1 MFCCT
6 STGETGIYWYYLRTL
21 HLLLNASCPLLL
33 SVTIAW
39 GPWSPFITCIV
50 NTSTRSPQHGVYIHM
65 YTYHCTQRTKQTL
78 YALSTILNTKLK
90 YLSVAVMMYFSYT
103 NLITWITLY
112 SSHRILSILWPYLA
126 CINNWGLSNTS
137 SFKDSETLHKVVS
150 FLISQSQSDQ
160 CSPVTWSRVTVMTIH
175 HIKTHSTLH
184 FHHHECLAH
193 ADTFYY
199 ILTDLEVWIFKQDYY
214 N

>member
-1 MFCCT
+1 MVDKVLEYHTKQYVYMFCCT

-78 YALSTILNTKLK
+78 YALSTIPNTKLK
-90 YLSVAVMMYFSYT
+90 YLSVAVMVYFPIQIWSLELLCIQVIGCSQYYDPIYSV
-103 NLITWITLY
+103 LIIEPWVHQQI
-112 SSHRILSILWPYLA
+112 
-126 CINNWGLSNTS
+126 
-137 SFKDSETLHKVVS
+137 
-150 FLISQSQSDQ
+150 
-160 CSPVTWSRVTVMTIH
+160 
-175 HIKTHSTLH
+175 
-184 FHHHECLAH
+184 
-193 ADTFYY
+193 
-199 ILTDLEVWIFKQDYY
+199 
-214 N
+214 